1 MKGIILAGGNGSR
14 LHPLTSVVTKQL
26 LPVYDKPMIHYP
38 LATLILAGIKDIL
51 IICKKG
57 DDKLFKKLLGTGSEY
72 GIKIQYKVQDN
83 PNGIPE
89 AFILG
94 EEFIGDDSVCLALG
108 DNIFHGHG
116 LPELL
121 QRGAEAVNTGGGAV
135 IFGHHVKNPERY
147 GIVKQGKWGKI
158 LNIEEK
164 PKRPKS
170 NCAVVGLYMYDN
182 SVIEIAKNLKPSGRG
197 ETEITDVNREY
208 LQNKKLR
215 LIKFGRGYSWFDTGV
230 ADALLN
236 ASNYVQAIQN
246 RQGLKISCIEE
257 TAHYM
262 GFIDDEQLRN
272 LASKIKNP
280 EYSNYLYDILN
291 KEEE

>member
-14 LHPLTSVVTKQL
+14 LHPITSVVTKQL

-38 LATLILAGIKDIL
+38 IATLILAGIKDIL
-51 IICKKG
+51 IICKAG
-57 DDKLFKKLLGTGSEY
+57 DDKLFKQLLGDGSDY
-72 GIKIQYKVQDN
+72 GINLQYKIQDN

-94 EEFIGDDSVCLALG
+94 EDFIGTDSVCLALG
-108 DNIFHGHG
+108 DNIFHGHD
-116 LPELL
+116 LPALL
-121 QRGAEAVNTGGGAV
+121 QRGSNLINTTGGGV
-135 IFGHHVKNPERY
+135 IFGHHVSNPERY
-147 GIVKQGKWGKI
+147 GIVKEGKTGRI

-164 PKRPKS
+164 PKKPKS

-182 SVIEIAKNLKPSGRG
+182 SVINISKNLQPSERG
-197 ETEITDVNREY
+197 ETEITEVNKEY
-208 LQNKKLR
+208 LKNKDLR

-230 ADALLN
+230 ADALLG
-236 ASNYVQAIQN
+236 ASNYVQAIQK

-262 GFIDDEQLRN
+262 GLIDDEQLKK
-272 LASKIKNP
+272 LAEDIKNP
-280 EYSNYLYDILN
+280 EYSNYLLGILN
-291 KEEE
+291 KEEL

>member
-1 MKGIILAGGNGSR
+1 VKGIILAGGNGTR
-14 LHPLTSVVTKQL
+14 LHPLTTVVTKQL

-38 LATLILAGIKDIL
+38 LATLILAGIKEIL
-51 IICKKG
+51 IISKKG
-57 DDKLFKKLLGTGSEY
+57 DDKLFRKLLGDGSKY
-72 GIKIQYKVQDN
+72 GIKLEYKVQEN

-94 EEFIGDDSVCLALG
+94 EEFIGNDNVCLALG
-108 DNIFHGHG
+108 DNIFHGHA

-121 QRGAEAVNTGGGAV
+121 QKGVNLVDSTGGAV

-147 GIVKQGKWGKI
+147 GIIRQGKWGRI
-158 LNIEEK
+158 LGIEEK

-170 NCAVVGLYMYDN
+170 NCAVVGLYMYSND
-182 SVIEIAKNLKPSGRG
+182 VINIAKKLKPSNRG
-197 ETEITDVNREY
+197 ETEITDVNNHY
-208 LQNKKLR
+208 LTEKKLH

-230 ADALLN
+230 ADSLLN

-262 GFIDDEQLRN
+262 GFINDDQLRA
-272 LASKIKNP
+272 LAADIKNP
-280 EYSNYLYDILN
+280 DYSNYLYDILN
-291 KEEE
+291 KDEE